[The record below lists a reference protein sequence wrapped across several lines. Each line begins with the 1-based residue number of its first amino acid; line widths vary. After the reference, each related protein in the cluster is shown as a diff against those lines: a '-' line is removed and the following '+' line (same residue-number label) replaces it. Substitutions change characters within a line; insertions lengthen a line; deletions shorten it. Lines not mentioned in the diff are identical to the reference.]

1 MDKFVTLYTLAV
13 TIGIYLWSVHL
24 SKKYSSPLTNPVF
37 LSTLLIIFILVLSH
51 IPYAEYQGT
60 KEVLTFFLGPATV
73 GIAVPLY
80 QQRKVLYQN
89 LIPSFA
95 GILVGSVVCML
106 TTILTLKGLHLS
118 SEVVRSMSVKTI
130 TTPIAMEV
138 AGIIHGDKVLA
149 AIFVVLTGMLGAMT
163 GPSIMNRMKIY
174 HPLSRGLALGTQA
187 HGIGTARAASEGEL
201 QVAIAGV
208 AMGVNGIFVSIL
220 VPSIVVWMI
229 N

>member
-13 TIGIYLWSVHL
+13 TIGIYLWSVHV

>member
-13 TIGIYLWSVHL
+13 TIGIYLWSVHV
-24 SKKYSSPLTNPVF
+24 SKKYSSPLTNPVL